1 MRCPFCGNDED
12 RVLESR
18 GSQGGAAVR
27 RRRECSSCQRRYT
40 TYEQI
45 ELPLVLVVKR
55 NGQREVLDRVKL
67 LNGMVIACRKR
78 PVPIERLDEAVNSIE
93 QAIHDQGLREIDSL
107 ALGEMVAEELRK
119 IDHVAF
125 VRFASVYRQFEDVEQ
140 FKDILEGLDTTK
152 LRV

>member
-1 MRCPFCGNDED
+1 MQCPFCGKDED

-18 GSQGGAAVR
+18 SSQGGAAVR

-40 TYEQI
+40 TYEQV

-55 NGQREVLDRVKL
+55 NGQREVFDRAKL

-78 PVPIERLDEAVNSIE
+78 PVPLERLEEAVSSIE

-107 ALGEMVAEELRK
+107 ALGDMVSEELRK

-140 FKDILEGLDTTK
+140 FKDILEGLDSKRTG
-152 LRV
+152 V